1 MQLAGKFKPQETISG
16 IMIVAVADASES
28 IFIRMKFSKIIL
40 LAFYI
45 FFGCGFV
52 AGQEN
57 TNTPERTPEQEAARQ
72 TEKMQQELNLTP
84 EQVQQVHEIN
94 LKYARERQVSNS
106 RTEALQRVKNKEQDL
121 RKVLKPAQYNELQN
135 KQYERSTPN
144 PAIRRTT
151 PANNN
156 SYRDQNSQPTYRTG
170 PRVRQPNNE
179 NGAVRQRPNTGEQRV
194 QPGQRSTNDEN
205 RRTTTPATE
214 RNSGVRS
221 TTPYNPPS
229 RQTTTP
235 SSSPGRRT
243 DSYTPS
249 SSRGSDNNRSSER
262 SGGQS
267 SDSQPGRS
275 GSSNSGRR

>member
-1 MQLAGKFKPQETISG
+1 
-16 IMIVAVADASES
+16 MIVAVADASES

-106 RTEALQRVKNKEQDL
+106 RTEALQRIKNKEQDL
-121 RKVLKPAQYNELQN
+121 RRVLKPDQYNTLQN

-144 PAIRRTT
+144 PAIRRTS
-151 PANNN
+151 PANSN
-156 SYRDQNSQPTYRTG
+156 SYREQNTEPTYRTG

-194 QPGQRSTNDEN
+194 QPGQRSTNNEN

-214 RNSGVRS
+214 RNSDVRS

-267 SDSQPGRS
+267 SGSQPGRS

>member
-28 IFIRMKFSKIIL
+28 IFIRMKFSKVIL

-57 TNTPERTPEQEAARQ
+57 TN
-72 TEKMQQELNLTP
+72 TP

-243 DSYTPS
+243 DSYTPTIVT
-249 SSRGSDNNRSSER
+249 GK
-262 SGGQS
+262 QI
-267 SDSQPGRS
+267 GRAHV
-275 GSSNSGRR
+275 

>member
-1 MQLAGKFKPQETISG
+1 
-16 IMIVAVADASES
+16 MIVAVADASES

-121 RKVLKPAQYNELQN
+121 RRVLKPDQYNTLQN

-267 SDSQPGRS
+267 SGSQPGRS

>member
-1 MQLAGKFKPQETISG
+1 LQLAGKFKPQETISG

-229 RQTTTP
+229 RQTTP

-267 SDSQPGRS
+267 SGSQPGRS

>member
-1 MQLAGKFKPQETISG
+1 LQLAGKFKPQKTISG
-16 IMIVAVADASES
+16 IMIVAVADALGS
-28 IFIRMKFSKIIL
+28 IFIRMKFLKIIL

-45 FFGCGFV
+45 LFGCGFV

-267 SDSQPGRS
+267 SGSQPGRS